1 MTTKVSCLRVTLV
14 MYALGAPFPAQ
25 AQFMTSFPAIIVIP
39 PPAQNY
45 AVAKPTN
52 RSATPDRLKAAV
64 DAPEPAQT
72 PVYQGRTLVR

>member
-1 MTTKVSCLRVTLV
+1 MATKISCLRVTLV

-25 AQFMTSFPAIIVIP
+25 AQFMTSLPPVIVIP
-39 PPAQNY
+39 PPTQNY
-45 AVAKPTN
+45 TGVKSTN

-72 PVYQGRTLVR
+72 PVYQGRSLVR